1 MAKTATRKPTT
12 RALEPQAKPVGAIRG
27 FFDSLGPVGLLPLVV
42 LFGLNMVDEFDQ
54 VAFGALAPEIRN
66 HFNLSS
72 ATFILI
78 VSLSG
83 ALSILL
89 AAPLGYFADRY
100 NRVRIA
106 QIAALIWG
114 FAAIGTGLAPVLGVL
129 IAARFVGGI
138 GRLVNEPVHPS
149 LLADYYP
156 PASLPNVFGVHRFA
170 NIMGNIAGPV
180 AGAIAAVFA
189 ASVIAEWRPVFVILA
204 IPTFVLLLFT
214 MRMHEPVRGATIDP
228 DSAARATEAFRFG
241 EAYRRLKAIKTLKR
255 TWVAAFFF
263 GAGVIPLAS
272 FLSLFF
278 EDIYGMGPVGRGF
291 MVMLRGAGGAVGLV
305 IGARATRK
313 LQTTDQ
319 LDRLPI
325 VTAAMIVSFG
335 LGMVGM
341 ALSPWLAGSI
351 VFAFLLSVGA
361 SGFLPAYLT
370 TVARVGPPRIRS
382 QGYAYSLLFFAVG
395 GVFLSR
401 VAAGVGDQHGLRAG
415 LLLLS
420 VFVALGGIVGLTVRR
435 FIRRDIDEA
444 TKSIKAQEAAESG
457 TFLVCK
463 GIDVAYDQVQV
474 LFDVDFEIA
483 EGEIIALLGTN
494 GAGKSTLLKA
504 ISGLVDPIGGAI
516 FFEGRDIT
524 HADANAKSE
533 AGIVQVPGGRG
544 VFPTLTVGDNIRAAG
559 WLYRDDPEY
568 RKEAV
573 ERVLKYFPIL
583 QRRWDTPAGSL
594 SGGEQQMLSLAQAFI
609 ARPKLMLIDE
619 LSLGLA
625 PTIVESLLE
634 IVRAIHDNGTTIVLV
649 EQSVNTALKL
659 AKRAAFMEKGE
670 IRFTGPTEELL
681 KRPDIL
687 RAVFLKGG
695 ARQQQEG
702 QPNRGGSGGRSH
714 AGAQRPR
721 STGSARERAALE
733 RRRKAILKRPIVLQ
747 TRGLSKRYGGIIAV
761 DDVDLNLHHGEILGL
776 IGPNGAGKTTI
787 FDLVSG
793 FTPTNGGRIEFMGF
807 DVTRW
812 PPSDRARAGLGRSFQ
827 DARLWQALTVKEAI
841 AVACERHV
849 DVTSPLPS
857 IFSTPLAQDSEA
869 EVMRRVEELIEL
881 LRLGAFRDKFLSE
894 LSTGSRR
901 IVEIAA
907 ILAHEPTAV
916 ILDEPSSGIAQRETE
931 ALGPLLRQVR
941 DHLGCSMLVIEH
953 DMPLITNLADRMYA
967 LDQGRI
973 IVAGTPQDVINH
985 PAVVESYLGAEGYSD
1000 LVSNGQHRKPRKKTR
1015 RAKARARR

>member
-1 MAKTATRKPTT
+1 MAKTKAHPRTAPV
-12 RALEPQAKPVGAIRG
+12 AAPPEPVGRIRR
-27 FFDSLGPVGLLPLVV
+27 FLDSLGPSGLAPLAI

-72 ATFILI
+72 ASFILL

-83 ALSILL
+83 ALSILV
-89 AAPLGYFADRY
+89 AAPLGYLADRY

-106 QIAALIWG
+106 QIAGLVWG
-114 FAAIGTGLAPVLGVL
+114 FAALGTGLAPVLGVL
-129 IAARFVGGI
+129 VATRFLGGV

-156 PASLPNVFGVHRFA
+156 PASLPTVFGVHRFA
-170 NIMGNIAGPV
+170 NILGNIAGPI
-180 AGAIAAVFA
+180 AGALAAVFA
-189 ASVIAEWRPVFVILA
+189 ASAIAEWRPVFILLA
-204 IPTFVLLLFT
+204 IPTFFLLLFSL
-214 MRMHEPVRGATIDP
+214 RLHEPIRGVTIDAE
-228 DSAARATEAFRFG
+228 SAARSTERFRFA
-241 EAYRRLKAIKTLKR
+241 EAYRRLKAIQSLKR

-291 MVMLRGAGGAVGLV
+291 MVMLRGAGGAVGLL
-305 IGARATRK
+305 IGARITRK
-313 LQTTDQ
+313 LQTSDR
-319 LDRLPI
+319 LDRLPL
-325 VTAAMIVSFG
+325 VTGVMIIQFA
-335 LGMVGM
+335 LGMVAM
-341 ALSPWLAGSI
+341 ALMPWLAGSV
-351 VFAFLLSVGA
+351 VFAFVLSVGA
-361 SGFLPAYLT
+361 SGFLPPYLT
-370 TVARVGPPRIRS
+370 TVALVAPPRIRS

-401 VAAGVGDQHGLRAG
+401 IAAGVGDQHGLRAG

-420 VFVALGGIVGLTVRR
+420 VFVALGGLIGLTVRR
-435 FIRRDIDEA
+435 FIQRDRAEA
-444 TKSIKAQEAAESG
+444 TKSIKAQQAAEGG

-463 GIDVAYDQVQV
+463 GVDIAYDQVQV
-474 LFDVDFEIA
+474 LFDVDFEI
-483 EGEIIALLGTN
+483 ERGEIIALLGTN

-559 WLYRDDPEY
+559 WMYRDEDEY
-568 RKEAV
+568 RSEAV

-583 QRRWDTPAGSL
+583 RMRWDTPAGSL

-609 ARPKLMLIDE
+609 AKPKLMLIDE

-625 PTIVESLLE
+625 PTVVESLLE
-634 IVRAIHDNGTTIVLV
+634 IVRAIHESGTTIVLV

-659 AKRAAFMEKGE
+659 ARHAAFMEKGE

-695 ARQQQEG
+695 ARGESQTKAARTDKRDG
-702 QPNRGGSGGRSH
+702 KRSLTTLRTNRKGI
-714 AGAQRPR
+714 
-721 STGSARERAALE
+721 LE
-733 RRRKAILKRPIVLQ
+733 RRTVLQ
-747 TRGLSKRYGGIIAV
+747 TRGLSKRYGGIVAV
-761 DDVDLNLHHGEILGL
+761 DDVDLDLHHGEILGL
-776 IGPNGAGKTTI
+776 IGPNGAGKTTL
-787 FDLVSG
+787 FDLISG
-793 FTPTNGGRIEFMGF
+793 FTPTNGGRIDFMGV
-807 DVTRW
+807 DITTW
-812 PPSDRARAGLGRSFQ
+812 SPSDRARAGLGRSFQ

-849 DVTSPLPS
+849 GVTSALPS
-857 IFSTPLAQDSEA
+857 IFFTPAAQDSEA
-869 EVMRRVEELIEL
+869 DVMRRVDELIEL
-881 LRLGAFRDKFLSE
+881 LSLEAFRDKFVSE

-901 IVEIAA
+901 IVELAA
-907 ILAHEPTAV
+907 ILAHRPTVV

-973 IVAGTPQDVINH
+973 LVEGTPPDVINH
-985 PAVVESYLGAEGYSD
+985 PAVVESYLGTEGLSD
-1000 LVSNGQHRKPRKKTR
+1000 LVGNDRQRPRRKRSRSR
-1015 RAKARARR
+1015 R

>member
-1 MAKTATRKPTT
+1 
-12 RALEPQAKPVGAIRG
+12 
-27 FFDSLGPVGLLPLVV
+27 
-42 LFGLNMVDEFDQ
+42 MVDEFDQ

-72 ATFILI
+72 ASFILL

-83 ALSILL
+83 ALSILV
-89 AAPLGYFADRY
+89 AAPLGYLADRY

-106 QIAALIWG
+106 QIAGLVWG
-114 FAAIGTGLAPVLGVL
+114 FAALGTGLAPVLGVL
-129 IAARFVGGI
+129 IATRFVGGV

-156 PASLPNVFGVHRFA
+156 PSSLPTVFGVHRFA
-170 NIMGNIAGPV
+170 NILGNIAGPI
-180 AGAIAAVFA
+180 AGALAALFA
-189 ASVIAEWRPVFVILA
+189 ASAIAEWRPVFVLLA
-204 IPTFVLLLFT
+204 IPTFFLLLFSL
-214 MRMHEPVRGATIDP
+214 RLHEPVRGVTIDAE
-228 DSAARATEAFRFG
+228 SAKRSTERFRFA
-241 EAYRRLKAIKTLKR
+241 EAYRRLKAIQSLKR
-255 TWVAAFFF
+255 TWAAAFFF

-291 MVMLRGAGGAVGLV
+291 MVMLRGAGGAVGLL
-305 IGARATRK
+305 IGARLTRR
-313 LQTTDQ
+313 LQTSDKM
-319 LDRLPI
+319 DRLPL
-325 VTAAMIVSFG
+325 VTGLMIIQFALAMVA
-335 LGMVGM
+335 M
-341 ALSPWLAGSI
+341 AIMPWLAGSI

-361 SGFLPAYLT
+361 SGFLPPYLT
-370 TVARVGPPRIRS
+370 TVALVAPPRIRS

-401 VAAGVGDQHGLRAG
+401 IAAGVGDQHGLRAG

-420 VFVALGGIVGLTVRR
+420 VFVLLGGLVGLTVRR
-435 FIRRDIDEA
+435 FIQRDMNEA
-444 TKSIKAQEAAESG
+444 TKSIKAQEAAEGGS
-457 TFLVCK
+457 FLVCK

-474 LFDVDFEIA
+474 LFDVDFEIQS
-483 EGEIIALLGTN
+483 GEIIALLGTN

-516 FFEGRDIT
+516 FFEGHDIT

-533 AGIVQVPGGRG
+533 LGIVQVPGGRG
-544 VFPTLTVGDNIRAAG
+544 VFPSLTVADNIRAAG
-559 WLYRDDPEY
+559 WLYRGDAGY
-568 RKEAV
+568 RDEAV
-573 ERVLKYFPIL
+573 ERVLRYFPIL
-583 QRRWDTPAGSL
+583 KKRWDTPAGNL

-609 ARPKLMLIDE
+609 AKPKLMLIDE

-625 PTIVESLLE
+625 PTVVESLLE

-670 IRFTGPTEELL
+670 IRFSGPTEELL

-695 ARQQQEG
+695 ARQG
-702 QPNRGGSGGRSH
+702 DAQPKQKQTRSLTSLRR
-714 AGAQRPR
+714 QRD
-721 STGSARERAALE
+721 TFL
-733 RRRKAILKRPIVLQ
+733 RRPTVLQ
-747 TRGLSKRYGGIIAV
+747 TRGLSKRYGGIVAV
-761 DDVDLNLHHGEILGL
+761 DDVDLDLHTGEILGL
-776 IGPNGAGKTTI
+776 IGPNGAGKTTL
-787 FDLVSG
+787 FDLISG
-793 FTPTNGGRIEFMGF
+793 FTPTNGGRIDFMGL
-807 DVTRW
+807 DITQW
-812 PPSDRARAGLGRSFQ
+812 NPSDRARAGLGRSFQ

-841 AVACERHV
+841 AVACDRHV
-849 DVTSPLPS
+849 DVSSALPS
-857 IFSTPLAQDSEA
+857 IFFTPVAQDSEA
-869 EVMRRVEELIEL
+869 EVMRRVDELIEL
-881 LRLGAFRDKFLSE
+881 LSLEAFRDKFVSE

-901 IVEIAA
+901 IVEIAT
-907 ILAHEPTAV
+907 ILAHRPSVV

-953 DMPLITNLADRMYA
+953 DMPLITSLADRMYA

-973 IVAGTPQDVINH
+973 IVEGTPPDVINH

-1000 LVSNGQHRKPRKKTR
+1000 LVGNRQRGKRPRR
-1015 RAKARARR
+1015 SRARGS

>member
-1 MAKTATRKPTT
+1 MAKTTARPRAHRAATPPP
-12 RALEPQAKPVGAIRG
+12 EPVERSKG
-27 FFDSLGPVGLLPLVV
+27 FLQSLGPSGLVPLAV

-72 ATFILI
+72 ASFILL

-83 ALSILL
+83 ALSILV
-89 AAPLGYFADRY
+89 AAPLGYLADRY

-106 QIAALIWG
+106 QIAGLVWG
-114 FAAIGTGLAPVLGVL
+114 FAALGTGLAPVLGVL
-129 IAARFVGGI
+129 VAARFLGGV

-156 PASLPNVFGVHRFA
+156 PSSLPTVFGVHRFA
-170 NIMGNIAGPV
+170 NILGNIAGPI
-180 AGAIAAVFA
+180 AGALAAVFA
-189 ASVIAEWRPVFVILA
+189 AGAIAEWRPVFLLLT
-204 IPTFVLLLFT
+204 IPTFVLLLFSL
-214 MRMHEPVRGATIDP
+214 RLQEPVRGVTIDAEA
-228 DSAARATEAFRFG
+228 AARSTERFRFA
-241 EAYRRLKAIKTLKR
+241 EAYRRLKSIQSLKR

-263 GAGVIPLAS
+263 GAGVIPLAA

-291 MVMLRGAGGAVGLV
+291 MVMLRGAGGAVGLL
-305 IGARATRK
+305 IGARVTRR
-313 LQTTDQ
+313 LQAANR
-319 LDRLPI
+319 LDRLPL
-325 VTAAMIVSFG
+325 VTGLMIVSFAVA
-335 LGMVGM
+335 MVAM
-341 ALSPWLAGSI
+341 AISPWLGGSI
-351 VFAFLLSVGA
+351 LFAFLLSVGA
-361 SGFLPAYLT
+361 SGFLPPYLT
-370 TVARVGPPRIRS
+370 TVALVGPPRIRS

-401 VAAGVGDQHGLRAG
+401 IAAGVGDQHGLRAG

-420 VFVALGGIVGLTVRR
+420 VFVALGGLVGLTVRR
-435 FIRRDIDEA
+435 FIQRDMNEA

-474 LFDVDFEIA
+474 LFDVDFEI
-483 EGEIIALLGTN
+483 ESGEIIALLGTN

-524 HADANAKSE
+524 HADANVKSE
-533 AGIVQVPGGRG
+533 LGIVQVPGGRG
-544 VFPTLTVGDNIRAAG
+544 VFPSLTVGDNIRAAG
-559 WLYRDDPEY
+559 WLYRGDDEY
-568 RKEAV
+568 RQEAV
-573 ERVLKYFPIL
+573 ERVLEYFPIL
-583 QRRWDTPAGSL
+583 RQRWDTPAGNL

-625 PTIVESLLE
+625 PTVVESLLG
-634 IVRAIHDNGTTIVLV
+634 IVGAMHEHGTTIVLV

-659 AKRAAFMEKGE
+659 AKHAAFMEKGE

-695 ARQQQEG
+695 ARQQ
-702 QPNRGGSGGRSH
+702 PRGDSSGRS
-714 AGAQRPR
+714 AKRVSPTDQT
-721 STGSARERAALE
+721 SDRERTLANLRAGRTEFL
-733 RRRKAILKRPIVLQ
+733 RRPTVLQ
-747 TRGLSKRYGGIIAV
+747 TRGLSKRYGGIVAV
-761 DDVDLNLHHGEILGL
+761 DDVDLDLHDGEILGL
-776 IGPNGAGKTTI
+776 IGPNGAGKTTL
-787 FDLVSG
+787 FDLISG
-793 FTPTNGGRIEFMGF
+793 FTPTNGGRIEFMSL
-807 DVTRW
+807 DITRW
-812 PPSDRARAGLGRSFQ
+812 NPSDRARAGLGRSFQ

-849 DVTSPLPS
+849 EISSALPS
-857 IFSTPLAQDSEA
+857 IFFTPAAQDSESD
-869 EVMRRVEELIEL
+869 VMRRVEELIEL
-881 LRLGAFRDKFLSE
+881 LSLQAFRDKFMSE

-901 IVEIAA
+901 IVELAA
-907 ILAHEPTAV
+907 ILAHRPTVV

-953 DMPLITNLADRMYA
+953 DMPLITSLADRMYA

-973 IVAGTPQDVINH
+973 IVEGTPPDVINH
-985 PAVVESYLGAEGYSD
+985 PAVVASYLGAEGYSD
-1000 LVSNGQHRKPRKKTR
+1000 LVGNVRRPKGR
-1015 RAKARARR
+1015 RASRLR

>member
-1 MAKTATRKPTT
+1 MAKTKERPPQTT
-12 RALEPQAKPVGAIRG
+12 TVAPAPRRAAG
-27 FFDSLGPVGLLPLVV
+27 FFESLGPTGFLPLLV

-72 ATFILI
+72 ASFILL

-83 ALSILL
+83 ALSILV
-89 AAPLGYFADRY
+89 AAPLGYLADRY

-106 QIAALIWG
+106 QIAGLVWG
-114 FAAIGTGLAPVLGVL
+114 FAALGTGLAPVLGVL
-129 IAARFVGGI
+129 IAARFVGGV

-156 PASLPNVFGVHRFA
+156 PASLPTVFGVHRFA
-170 NIMGNIAGPV
+170 NILGNIAGPI
-180 AGAIAAVFA
+180 AGALAALFA
-189 ASVIAEWRPVFVILA
+189 ASAIAEWRPVFVLLA
-204 IPTFVLLLFT
+204 IPTFFLLLFSL
-214 MRMHEPVRGATIDP
+214 RLHEPVRGVTIDAE
-228 DSAARATEAFRFG
+228 SAKRSTERFRFA
-241 EAYRRLKAIKTLKR
+241 EAYRRLKAIQSLKR

-291 MVMLRGAGGAVGLV
+291 MVMLRGAGGGVGLL
-305 IGARATRK
+305 IGARLTRR
-313 LQTTDQ
+313 LQTAGRM
-319 LDRLPI
+319 DRLPL
-325 VTAAMIVSFG
+325 VTGLMIIQFALAMVA
-335 LGMVGM
+335 M
-341 ALSPWLAGSI
+341 AIMPWLAGSI
-351 VFAFLLSVGA
+351 IFAFLLSVGA
-361 SGFLPAYLT
+361 SGFLPPYLT
-370 TVARVGPPRIRS
+370 TVALVAPPRIRS

-401 VAAGVGDQHGLRAG
+401 IAAGVGDQHGLRAG

-420 VFVALGGIVGLTVRR
+420 VFVALGGLVGLTVRR
-435 FIRRDIDEA
+435 FIQRDRNEA
-444 TKSIKAQEAAESG
+444 EKSIKAQEAAEGGS
-457 TFLVCK
+457 FLVCK

-474 LFDVDFEIA
+474 LFDVDFEIQS
-483 EGEIIALLGTN
+483 GEIIALLGTN

-516 FFEGRDIT
+516 FFEGHDIT
-524 HADANAKSE
+524 HADANSKSE
-533 AGIVQVPGGRG
+533 LGIVQVPGGRG
-544 VFPTLTVGDNIRAAG
+544 VFPSLTVGDNIRAAG
-559 WLYRDDPEY
+559 WLYRGDAEY
-568 RKEAV
+568 REEAV

-583 QRRWDTPAGSL
+583 RKRWETPAGNL

-609 ARPKLMLIDE
+609 AKPKLMLIDE

-625 PTIVESLLE
+625 PTVVESLLE
-634 IVRAIHDNGTTIVLV
+634 IVRAIHDSGTTIVLV

-695 ARQQQEG
+695 AR
-702 QPNRGGSGGRSH
+702 PGGSGGRS
-714 AGAQRPR
+714 AKRGSPPDQLEETQRTL
-721 STGSARERAALE
+721 SKLRAN
-733 RRRKAILKRPIVLQ
+733 RKAFLQRPIVLQ
-747 TRGLSKRYGGIIAV
+747 TRGLSKRYGGIVAV
-761 DDVDLNLHHGEILGL
+761 DDVDLDLHNGEILGL
-776 IGPNGAGKTTI
+776 IGPNGAGKTTL
-787 FDLVSG
+787 FDLISG
-793 FTPTNGGRIEFMGF
+793 FTPTNGGRIDFMGL

-812 PPSDRARAGLGRSFQ
+812 NPSDRARAGLGRSFQ

-849 DVTSPLPS
+849 EVSSALPS
-857 IFSTPLAQDSEA
+857 IFFTPVAQDSEA
-869 EVMRRVEELIEL
+869 DVMRRVDELIEL
-881 LRLGAFRDKFLSE
+881 LSLEAFRDKFLSE

-907 ILAHEPTAV
+907 ILAHRPTVV

-953 DMPLITNLADRMYA
+953 DMPLITTLADRMYA

-973 IVAGTPQDVINH
+973 IVEGTPQDVINH

-1000 LVSNGQHRKPRKKTR
+1000 LVGNGQRGKRP
-1015 RAKARARR
+1015 RARGRR

>member
-1 MAKTATRKPTT
+1 MAKTAVRKAVAPPEPKGRV
-12 RALEPQAKPVGAIRG
+12 RALM
-27 FFDSLGPVGLLPLVV
+27 DSLGPVGVIPLVV
-42 LFGLNMVDEFDQ
+42 LFGLNTVDEFDQ
-54 VAFGALAPEIRN
+54 VAFGALSPEIRN
-66 HFNLSS
+66 YFNLST

-78 VSLSG
+78 VTLSS

-89 AAPLGYFADRY
+89 AAPLGYLADRY

-106 QIAALIWG
+106 QIAGLVWG
-114 FAAIGTGLAPVLGVL
+114 FASLGTGLAPVLGLL
-129 IAARFVGGI
+129 IATRFIGGI

-156 PASLPNVFGVHRFA
+156 PPSLPTVFGIHRFA
-170 NIMGNIAGPV
+170 NILGNIAGPI

-189 ASVIAEWRPVFVILA
+189 ASAIAEWRPVFVILA
-204 IPTFVLLLFT
+204 LPTFLFLLLSL
-214 MRMHEPVRGATIDP
+214 RLHEPVRGATIDRE
-228 DSAARATEAFRFG
+228 SAERAADVFRFG
-241 EAYRRLKAIKTLKR
+241 EAYRRLKAIQSLKR

-278 EDIYGMGPVGRGF
+278 EDIYGMGPVGRGVI
-291 MVMLRGAGGAVGLV
+291 VMLRGAGGALGLV
-305 IGARATRK
+305 IGARITRR
-313 LQTTDQ
+313 LQSS
-319 LDRLPI
+319 DRVDLLPI
-325 VTAAMIVSFG
+325 VTG
-335 LGMVGM
+335 LMVVEFAVGMVAM
-341 ALSPWLAGSI
+341 AIAPWLLASI
-351 VFAFLLSVGA
+351 VFAFVLSVGA
-361 SGFLPAYLT
+361 FGFLPSYLT
-370 TVARVGPPRIRS
+370 TVALIGPPRIRS

-395 GVFLSR
+395 GVFLAR
-401 VAAGVGDQHGLRAG
+401 IAAGVGDQHGLRVG

-420 VFVALGGIVGLTVRR
+420 VFVALGGLIGLTVRR

-444 TKSIKAQEAAESG
+444 AKSIRAQEAAESG
-457 TFLVCK
+457 TFLVCR
-463 GIDVAYDQVQV
+463 GVDVAYDQVQV
-474 LFDVDFEIA
+474 LFDVDFEVE

-516 FFEGRDIT
+516 YFEGRDIT
-524 HADANAKSE
+524 HADANVKSDQ
-533 AGIVQVPGGRG
+533 GIVQVPGGRG
-544 VFPTLTVGDNIRAAG
+544 IFPGLSVGDNIRAAG
-559 WLYRDDPEY
+559 WLYRDELSY
-568 RKEAV
+568 RKDAV
-573 ERVLKYFPIL
+573 ERVLGYFPIL
-583 QRRWDTPAGSL
+583 EKRWDTPAGSL

-625 PTIVESLLE
+625 PTIVESLLN

-687 RAVFLKGG
+687 RAVFLKGAARHRGVRG
-695 ARQQQEG
+695 AAKRSGAAAPTPE
-702 QPNRGGSGGRSH
+702 RSGGANES
-714 AGAQRPR
+714 AAPR
-721 STGSARERAALE
+721 SDGSARQRATADK
-733 RRRKAILKRPIVLQ
+733 RRARFLKRPVVLR
-747 TRGLSKRYGGIIAV
+747 TTGLSKHYGGVVAV
-761 DDVDLNLHHGEILGL
+761 DDVDLELHEGEILGL

-787 FDLVSG
+787 FDLISG
-793 FTPTNGGRIEFMGF
+793 FTPLNSGRIDFMGR
-807 DVTRW
+807 DITDTS
-812 PPSDRARAGLGRSFQ
+812 PSDRARAGLGRSFQ
-827 DARLWQALTVKEAI
+827 DARLFQALTVKEAI

-849 DVTSPLPS
+849 DVTAVLPS
-857 IFSTPLAQDSEA
+857 IFATPVAQASETA
-869 EVMRRVEELIEL
+869 VMRRVEELIEL
-881 LRLGAFRDKFLSE
+881 LRLGAFRDKFVSE

-907 ILAHEPTAV
+907 ILAHRPSVV

-953 DMPLITNLADRMYA
+953 DMPLITKLADRMYG

-973 IVAGTPQDVINH
+973 IVEGTPEDVIDH
-985 PAVVESYLGAEGYSD
+985 PAVIESYLGAEGYSD
-1000 LVSNGQHRKPRKKTR
+1000 LVGSNGE
-1015 RAKARARR
+1015 RARRRRPAKRR